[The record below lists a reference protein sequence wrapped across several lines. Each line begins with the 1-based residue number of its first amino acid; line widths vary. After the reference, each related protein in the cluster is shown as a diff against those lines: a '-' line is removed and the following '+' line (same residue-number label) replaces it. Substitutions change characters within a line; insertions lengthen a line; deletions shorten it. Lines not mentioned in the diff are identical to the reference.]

1 MAGTITDA
9 VNRGL
14 GLQTHGHDK
23 IVTLSSNVVLVER
36 SCLVFEGL
44 GKMTPCKKKVTLSS
58 NQYFYKYGTVCYCRA
73 PGS

>member
-1 MAGTITDA
+1 VHGTITDA
-9 VNRGL
+9 VNGGL

-44 GKMTPCKKKVTLSS
+44 GKMTPCKEK
-58 NQYFYKYGTVCYCRA
+58 
-73 PGS
+73 